1 MTQSLKDVPAD
12 VLAQLG
18 NRVQHALRA
27 FTPDDA
33 KALRAAARTFP
44 TSDYDLERLL
54 QELGTGE
61 AVTTV
66 LTEKGRPTPV
76 AWTRLRAPRS
86 SMDPAPAGVLD
97 QVVAASPLAPRYAET
112 VDNESAHEL
121 LAERMATAEQ
131 ERAAAEAEAQR
142 LEEEAAAA
150 KAAEKEA
157 ARKAREKQKSSRRTS
172 SASKGM
178 ESLLRSVGTQLG
190 REITRTVFGTRRR
203 YPKAPPL
210 PPPADPSAP
219 PPPSPPAEFGTA
231 GRQVCVPNSVPSA
244 EVAGW
249 VGAGVGRCWVG
260 CGQWGGRG
268 TVGVAIAAAHQDD
281 DPETAARS
289 PRDRRRTTPGVVGDV
304 VRGVG

>member
-1 MTQSLKDVPAD
+1 KDFLTQVTQTVRLIRSKGVGVFFVTQSPKDVPAD

-97 QVVAASPLAPRYAET
+97 QVVAASPLTPRYAET

-121 LAERMATAEQ
+121 LAERMATAER

-178 ESLLRSVGTQLG
+178 ESLLRSVGMQLG

-203 YPKAPPL
+203 
-210 PPPADPSAP
+210 
-219 PPPSPPAEFGTA
+219 
-231 GRQVCVPNSVPSA
+231 
-244 EVAGW
+244 
-249 VGAGVGRCWVG
+249 
-260 CGQWGGRG
+260 
-268 TVGVAIAAAHQDD
+268 
-281 DPETAARS
+281 
-289 PRDRRRTTPGVVGDV
+289 
-304 VRGVG
+304 